1 MGATKQQIEQGKARA
16 GGNNPVKVTKAGV
29 KRLGQAAL
37 IAASFTPIGRT
48 AKIAGIIAKP
58 ISKVVQ
64 ARGVK
69 NTKVVVEKIAKMQEK
84 AKAER
89 IASNSVKL
97 KPAAKQIPNNPS
109 YTKAVAQGRASGGRA
124 YNKAAKEYE
133 EGAGKYGNMYEMQ
146 DAARTAMFES
156 PIGRKT
162 SIALKKIADAD
173 ALKATTPRTKDAT
186 FSTKP
191 SIKINSAPK
200 QTTTKTEVKAN
211 ARGLKAANKP
221 LSKGNK
227 KLVTQV
233 KQQTGYI
240 AMDRRP
246 TPPTVAAAL
255 KKGPKGS
262 FIAEAKKIAMQEARS
277 MGPAKKISPAQK
289 MLNDKATALRAETNK
304 ALARSARGKTQTP
317 TAEAA
322 RRRNLNK

>member
-1 MGATKQQIEQGKARA
+1 MVTKPTKQQIEQGKARA

-37 IAASFTPIGRT
+37 IAASLTPIGRT

-58 ISKVVQ
+58 ISKVIQ
-64 ARGVK
+64 AKSVK

-84 AKAER
+84 ARAER

-97 KPAAKQIPNNPS
+97 KPAAKQIPNP
-109 YTKAVAQGRASGGRA
+109 RD
-124 YNKAAKEYE
+124 AAKIRYKKELTDY
-133 EGAGKYGNMYEMQ
+133 KQ
-146 DAARTAMFES
+146 RAREDDWVQEDINLPRS
-156 PIGRKT
+156 PER
-162 SIALKKIADAD
+162 
-173 ALKATTPRTKDAT
+173 TPV
-186 FSTKP
+186 
-191 SIKINSAPK
+191 KINSTSK
-200 QTTTKTEVKAN
+200 QTITKTEAKAN

-255 KKGPKGS
+255 KKGSMGS
-262 FIAEAKKIAMQEARS
+262 FIAEAKKIAM
-277 MGPAKKISPAQK
+277 
-289 MLNDKATALRAETNK
+289 
-304 ALARSARGKTQTP
+304 
-317 TAEAA
+317 
-322 RRRNLNK
+322 